1 MEQQEAAPHPTGQ
14 DDNDA
19 AHPHHLRVTIVTGD
33 RVVYDGLAD
42 RVIAPAINGQIS
54 VLPRHAPLLATL
66 EPGEMVVRLGD
77 YIEAMAVGGGFIEVL
92 DDQVT
97 VLADTAERAEEIDT
111 ARAEAARQRARALMR
126 MYRDRPEY
134 AAAYQ
139 AMRRSRARLKVASRM
154 VK

>member
-1 MEQQEAAPHPTGQ
+1 MDQQNLSSNSTETTKAPKPT
-14 DDNDA
+14 
-19 AHPHHLRVTIVTGD
+19 HLGVTIVTGD

-42 RVIAPAINGQIS
+42 RVVAPAISGQIS
-54 VLPRHAPLLATL
+54 ILLRHAPLLATL
-66 EPGEMVVRLGD
+66 EPGELMVRLD
-77 YIEAMAVGGGFIEVL
+77 DHTESMAVGGGFIEVL

-97 VLADTAERAEEIDT
+97 VLADTVERAEEIDV
-111 ARAEAARQRARALMR
+111 ARAEAARQRAKALMR
-126 MYRDRPEY
+126 MYRNRPEY